1 MNNNDDVVGGL
12 LVAFLGVVGVMFL
25 LGSWFGFDDGKDK
38 GKNEGIVYCVE
49 KPKECKISYE
59 YIKLQE
65 NQK

>member
-1 MNNNDDVVGGL
+1 MNDDFPIGALCFGILATVAVV
-12 LVAFLGVVGVMFL
+12 FL
-25 LGSWFGFDDGKDK
+25 LGSRFGFDDGMVK